1 MSDSAGTLWL
11 DTEKREWSEKMLFS
25 THLSKDQMPTLVE
38 GSEPGAQLSA
48 KFTREWGLSS
58 SPVIAGGAGDNAAG
72 AIGMGAVEP
81 GNAFISLGTFGVY
94 FVVNPNFL
102 PSPEQGVHAFCHC
115 IPNTWHQMS
124 HSQRFQL
131 SELDCRRDPT
141 KRIRIDRQTGI
152 PSFRTGES
160 LLSSLYFR
168 GANASQLPQFSRSFS
183 WFETRTWLFGDHAG
197 GS

>member
-1 MSDSAGTLWL
+1 MLPKDYLRYKLSGEAISDMSDSAGTLWL

-48 KFTREWGLSS
+48 KLTREWGLSS

-81 GNAFISLGTFGVY
+81 GNASLI
-94 FVVNPNFL
+94 PWNFRSLFRRQPDL
-102 PSPEQGVHAFCHC
+102 PAKSGSGRPRLLPLYPEYMASNG
-115 IPNTWHQMS
+115 S

-131 SELDCRRDPT
+131 PELDCRRDPT
-141 KRIRIDRQTGI
+141 ERIGIDR
-152 PSFRTGES
+152 
-160 LLSSLYFR
+160 
-168 GANASQLPQFSRSFS
+168 
-183 WFETRTWLFGDHAG
+183 
-197 GS
+197 